1 MTLELYPNDDD
12 QLALLDAQRILAA
25 SGVAAPPSGYDL
37 TTLAAAV
44 YARGWA
50 YRIDRA
56 AGSFQAEIRAQQNG
70 ANQPLGA
77 KSGWTA
83 DVVTSAQA
91 SHKLPSAARLLSTP
105 ARYEPMRARTA
116 AGYGAHAFGYC
127 VSA

>member
-12 QLALLDAQRILAA
+12 QRSLLEAQQILAA
-25 SGVAAPPSGYDL
+25 SGVTVTPSGYDL

-83 DVVTSAQA
+83 DVALA
-91 SHKLPSAARLLSTP
+91 FAL
-105 ARYEPMRARTA
+105 
-116 AGYGAHAFGYC
+116 AHALVRQAERSGHPL
-127 VSA
+127 SLAT

>member
-12 QLALLDAQRILAA
+12 QLALLEAQRFLPRPE
-25 SGVAAPPSGYDL
+25 SRAPPSGYDL

-56 AGSFQAEIRAQQNG
+56 AGSFQAEIRPQRDG
-70 ANQPLGA
+70 ANQPLGI

-83 DVVTSAQA
+83 DVALAFALAQA
-91 SHKLPSAARLLSTP
+91 ILRQAERSGQPLSLAT
-105 ARYEPMRARTA
+105 
-116 AGYGAHAFGYC
+116 
-127 VSA
+127 

>member
-12 QLALLDAQRILAA
+12 QRALLEAQQILAA
-25 SGVAAPPSGYDL
+25 SGVAATPSGYDL

-50 YRIDRA
+50 YRIDRS

-83 DVVTSAQA
+83 DVALA
-91 SHKLPSAARLLSTP
+91 FAL
-105 ARYEPMRARTA
+105 
-116 AGYGAHAFGYC
+116 AHALVRQAERSGQPLS
-127 VSA
+127 VAT

>member
-12 QLALLDAQRILAA
+12 QRALLEAQQILAA
-25 SGVAAPPSGYDL
+25 SGVAATPSGYDL

-50 YRIDRA
+50 YRIDRS

-83 DVVTSAQA
+83 DVALA
-91 SHKLPSAARLLSTP
+91 FAL
-105 ARYEPMRARTA
+105 
-116 AGYGAHAFGYC
+116 AHAIVRQAERSGQPLS
-127 VSA
+127 VAT

>member
-12 QLALLDAQRILAA
+12 HRALLEAQDVLAA
-25 SGVAAPPSGYDL
+25 SGVAAPTSGYDL

-56 AGSFQAEIRAQQNG
+56 AGSFQAEIRPQRDG
-70 ANQPLGA
+70 ANQPLGI

-83 DVVTSAQA
+83 DVALA
-91 SHKLPSAARLLSTP
+91 FAL
-105 ARYEPMRARTA
+105 
-116 AGYGAHAFGYC
+116 AHALLRQAERSGQPL
-127 VSA
+127 SLAT

>member
-12 QLALLDAQRILAA
+12 QIALLEAQRILAA
-25 SGVAAPPSGYDL
+25 SGVAAAPSGYDL

-56 AGSFQAEIRAQQNG
+56 AGSFQAELRPQQNG
-70 ANQPLGA
+70 ANQPLGI

-83 DVVTSAQA
+83 DVALA
-91 SHKLPSAARLLSTP
+91 FAL
-105 ARYEPMRARTA
+105 
-116 AGYGAHAFGYC
+116 AHALLRQAKHSGQPLHP
-127 VSA
+127 VGKI

>member
-12 QLALLDAQRILAA
+12 QRSLLEAQQILAA
-25 SGVAAPPSGYDL
+25 SGVTATPSGYEL

-83 DVVTSAQA
+83 DVALA
-91 SHKLPSAARLLSTP
+91 FAL
-105 ARYEPMRARTA
+105 
-116 AGYGAHAFGYC
+116 AHALLRQTERSDQSMTRVTG
-127 VSA
+127 

>member
-1 MTLELYPNDDD
+1 MTLELYPNDED
-12 QLALLDAQRILAA
+12 QLALLDAQRILAG

-56 AGSFQAEIRAQQNG
+56 AGSFQAEIRPQRDG
-70 ANQPLGA
+70 ANQPLGI

-83 DVVTSAQA
+83 DVALA
-91 SHKLPSAARLLSTP
+91 FAL
-105 ARYEPMRARTA
+105 
-116 AGYGAHAFGYC
+116 AHALLRQTERSDQSMTRVTG
-127 VSA
+127 

>member
-12 QLALLDAQRILAA
+12 QRALLEAQQVLAA
-25 SGVAAPPSGYDL
+25 SGVAATPSGYDL

-83 DVVTSAQA
+83 DVALA
-91 SHKLPSAARLLSTP
+91 FAL
-105 ARYEPMRARTA
+105 
-116 AGYGAHAFGYC
+116 AHAIVRQAERSGQPL
-127 VSA
+127 SLAT

>member
-12 QLALLDAQRILAA
+12 QRALLEAQQILAA
-25 SGVAAPPSGYDL
+25 SGVASTPSGYDL

-50 YRIDRA
+50 YRIDRS

-83 DVVTSAQA
+83 DVALA
-91 SHKLPSAARLLSTP
+91 FAL
-105 ARYEPMRARTA
+105 
-116 AGYGAHAFGYC
+116 AHALVRQAERSGQSLS
-127 VSA
+127 VAT

>member
-12 QLALLDAQRILAA
+12 QLALLEAQRILAA
-25 SGVAAPPSGYDL
+25 SGVAAPQSGYDL

-83 DVVTSAQA
+83 DVALA
-91 SHKLPSAARLLSTP
+91 FAL
-105 ARYEPMRARTA
+105 
-116 AGYGAHAFGYC
+116 AHALVRQAERSGHPL
-127 VSA
+127 SLAT

>member
-25 SGVAAPPSGYDL
+25 SGVAAPSAGYDL

-56 AGSFQAEIRAQQNG
+56 AGSFQAEIRPQRDG
-70 ANQPLGA
+70 ANQPLGI

-83 DVVTSAQA
+83 DVALAFALAQA
-91 SHKLPSAARLLSTP
+91 ILRQAERSGKSLPLTRVT
-105 ARYEPMRARTA
+105 
-116 AGYGAHAFGYC
+116 G
-127 VSA
+127 

>member
-12 QLALLDAQRILAA
+12 QRALLEAQQILAA
-25 SGVAAPPSGYDL
+25 SGVAATPSGYDL

-50 YRIDRA
+50 YRIDRS

-83 DVVTSAQA
+83 DVALA
-91 SHKLPSAARLLSTP
+91 FAL
-105 ARYEPMRARTA
+105 
-116 AGYGAHAFGYC
+116 AHAIVRQAERTGQSLS
-127 VSA
+127 VAT

>member
-12 QLALLDAQRILAA
+12 QRALLEAEQVLAA
-25 SGVAAPPSGYDL
+25 SGVVAPPSGYDL

-56 AGSFQAEIRAQQNG
+56 AGSFQAEIRPQQNG
-70 ANQPLGA
+70 ANQPLGI

-83 DVVTSAQA
+83 DVALAFALAQA
-91 SHKLPSAARLLSTP
+91 LLRQAERNGELPHLLAKVGNVTP
-105 ARYEPMRARTA
+105 A
-116 AGYGAHAFGYC
+116 
-127 VSA
+127 V